1 MYQIKN
7 FLEND
12 DIRVVEEK
20 GNIKIVEYLR
30 DLSVPFEQALE
41 MSELTDDP
49 HTIAKLSEENVI
61 KEKLQEIDFEIE
73 RENKLNEI
81 INKTEYL
88 LMFPYMGRKIPEFD
102 NTNFREL
109 IYKSYRILYK
119 VNSNIYILN
128 VFHHSRDFLNS
139 VNIINN

>member
-1 MYQIKN
+1 M
-7 FLEND
+7 
-12 DIRVVEEK
+12 V
-20 GNIKIVEYLR
+20 NINI
-30 DLSVPFEQALE
+30 
-41 MSELTDDP
+41 
-49 HTIAKLSEENVI
+49 
-61 KEKLQEIDFEIE
+61 EIE
-73 RENKLNEI
+73 AKADLKQIQEYISKDSIYYANKTINEI

-88 LMFPYMGRKIPEFD
+88 LMFTYMGRKIPEFD

>member
-1 MYQIKN
+1 M
-7 FLEND
+7 
-12 DIRVVEEK
+12 V
-20 GNIKIVEYLR
+20 NINI
-30 DLSVPFEQALE
+30 
-41 MSELTDDP
+41 
-49 HTIAKLSEENVI
+49 
-61 KEKLQEIDFEIE
+61 EIE
-73 RENKLNEI
+73 AKADLKQIQEYISKDSIYYANKTINEI

-88 LMFPYMGRKIPEFD
+88 LMFPYMGRKISEFD

-119 VNSNIYILN
+119 VNSNIHILN

>member
-1 MYQIKN
+1 M
-7 FLEND
+7 
-12 DIRVVEEK
+12 V
-20 GNIKIVEYLR
+20 NINI
-30 DLSVPFEQALE
+30 
-41 MSELTDDP
+41 
-49 HTIAKLSEENVI
+49 
-61 KEKLQEIDFEIE
+61 EIDARTDLKQIQEYIS
-73 RENKLNEI
+73 RDSIYYANKTIIEI

-102 NTNFREL
+102 NKNFREL

-119 VNSNIYILN
+119 VSSNIYILN

>member
-1 MYQIKN
+1 M
-7 FLEND
+7 
-12 DIRVVEEK
+12 V
-20 GNIKIVEYLR
+20 NINI
-30 DLSVPFEQALE
+30 
-41 MSELTDDP
+41 
-49 HTIAKLSEENVI
+49 
-61 KEKLQEIDFEIE
+61 EIE
-73 RENKLNEI
+73 AKADLKQIQEYISKDSIYYANKTINEI

-109 IYKSYRILYK
+109 IYRSYRILYK

>member
-1 MYQIKN
+1 MYKN
-7 FLEND
+7 
-12 DIRVVEEK
+12 
-20 GNIKIVEYLR
+20 KIQKTVKKAI
-30 DLSVPFEQALE
+30 DSFSFGC
-41 MSELTDDP
+41 MIS
-49 HTIAKLSEENVI
+49 TI
-61 KEKLQEIDFEIE
+61 
-73 RENKLNEI
+73 NEI

-139 VNIINN
+139 VNVINN

>member
-1 MYQIKN
+1 M
-7 FLEND
+7 
-12 DIRVVEEK
+12 V
-20 GNIKIVEYLR
+20 NINI
-30 DLSVPFEQALE
+30 
-41 MSELTDDP
+41 
-49 HTIAKLSEENVI
+49 
-61 KEKLQEIDFEIE
+61 EIE
-73 RENKLNEI
+73 AKADLKQIQEYISKDSIYYANKTINEI

>member
-1 MYQIKN
+1 MVNIELKQNAREDLEQIRKYISKDSIYYADKTIEEIVKKTKN
-7 FLEND
+7 LE
-12 DIRVVEEK
+12 
-20 GNIKIVEYLR
+20 
-30 DLSVPFEQALE
+30 
-41 MSELTDDP
+41 T
-49 HTIAKLSEENVI
+49 
-61 KEKLQEIDFEIE
+61 
-73 RENKLNEI
+73 
-81 INKTEYL
+81 
-88 LMFPYMGRKIPEFD
+88 FPYMGRKIPEFD

>member
-1 MYQIKN
+1 M
-7 FLEND
+7 
-12 DIRVVEEK
+12 V
-20 GNIKIVEYLR
+20 NINI
-30 DLSVPFEQALE
+30 
-41 MSELTDDP
+41 
-49 HTIAKLSEENVI
+49 
-61 KEKLQEIDFEIE
+61 EIE
-73 RENKLNEI
+73 AKADLKQIQEYISKDSIYYANKTINEI

-102 NTNFREL
+102 NINFREL

>member
-1 MYQIKN
+1 M
-7 FLEND
+7 
-12 DIRVVEEK
+12 V
-20 GNIKIVEYLR
+20 NINI
-30 DLSVPFEQALE
+30 
-41 MSELTDDP
+41 
-49 HTIAKLSEENVI
+49 
-61 KEKLQEIDFEIE
+61 EIE
-73 RENKLNEI
+73 AKADLKQIQEYISKDSIYYANKTINEI

-139 VNIINN
+139 VNIINNFQN

>member
-1 MYQIKN
+1 M
-7 FLEND
+7 
-12 DIRVVEEK
+12 V
-20 GNIKIVEYLR
+20 NINI
-30 DLSVPFEQALE
+30 
-41 MSELTDDP
+41 
-49 HTIAKLSEENVI
+49 
-61 KEKLQEIDFEIE
+61 EIE
-73 RENKLNEI
+73 AKADLKQIQEYISKDSIYYANKTINEI
-81 INKTEYL
+81 NNKTEYL

>member
-1 MYQIKN
+1 M
-7 FLEND
+7 
-12 DIRVVEEK
+12 V
-20 GNIKIVEYLR
+20 NINI
-30 DLSVPFEQALE
+30 
-41 MSELTDDP
+41 
-49 HTIAKLSEENVI
+49 
-61 KEKLQEIDFEIE
+61 EIE
-73 RENKLNEI
+73 AKADLKQIQEYISKDSIYYANKTINEI

-88 LMFPYMGRKIPEFD
+88 LMFPYMERKIPEFD

>member
-1 MYQIKN
+1 M
-7 FLEND
+7 
-12 DIRVVEEK
+12 V
-20 GNIKIVEYLR
+20 NINI
-30 DLSVPFEQALE
+30 
-41 MSELTDDP
+41 
-49 HTIAKLSEENVI
+49 
-61 KEKLQEIDFEIE
+61 EIE
-73 RENKLNEI
+73 AKADLKQIQEYISYYANKTINEI

>member
-1 MYQIKN
+1 M
-7 FLEND
+7 
-12 DIRVVEEK
+12 V
-20 GNIKIVEYLR
+20 NINI
-30 DLSVPFEQALE
+30 
-41 MSELTDDP
+41 
-49 HTIAKLSEENVI
+49 
-61 KEKLQEIDFEIE
+61 EIE
-73 RENKLNEI
+73 AKADLKQIQEYISRDSIYYANKTINEI

>member
-1 MYQIKN
+1 M
-7 FLEND
+7 
-12 DIRVVEEK
+12 V
-20 GNIKIVEYLR
+20 NINI
-30 DLSVPFEQALE
+30 
-41 MSELTDDP
+41 
-49 HTIAKLSEENVI
+49 
-61 KEKLQEIDFEIE
+61 EIE
-73 RENKLNEI
+73 AKADLKQIQEYISKDSIYYANKTINEI

-128 VFHHSRDFLNS
+128 VFHYSRDFLNS

>member
-1 MYQIKN
+1 M
-7 FLEND
+7 
-12 DIRVVEEK
+12 V
-20 GNIKIVEYLR
+20 NINI
-30 DLSVPFEQALE
+30 
-41 MSELTDDP
+41 
-49 HTIAKLSEENVI
+49 
-61 KEKLQEIDFEIE
+61 EIE
-73 RENKLNEI
+73 AKADLKQIQEYISKDSIYYANKTINEI

-88 LMFPYMGRKIPEFD
+88 LMFPCMGRKIPEFD

>member
-1 MYQIKN
+1 M
-7 FLEND
+7 
-12 DIRVVEEK
+12 V
-20 GNIKIVEYLR
+20 NINI
-30 DLSVPFEQALE
+30 
-41 MSELTDDP
+41 
-49 HTIAKLSEENVI
+49 
-61 KEKLQEIDFEIE
+61 EIE
-73 RENKLNEI
+73 AKADLKQIQEYISKDSIYYANKTINEI

-119 VNSNIYILN
+119 VNSNIYVLN